1 MNSANLLG
9 RTTADIEI
17 RKTNS
22 GKSVCSFTLAVDGY
36 GDNTDFIRCQAWD
49 KKADALARYVSKGQR
64 IGVSGRISTRNYEDK
79 NGNKREAVEVV
90 VNDFYFA
97 DGKKDGGQPMDP
109 KEQQATPA
117 GADDFAVIDTS
128 EDLPF
133 DSADDAA
140 AQNNTALQQKFT

>member
-97 DGKKDGGQPMDP
+97 DSKGGGQQREPEP
-109 KEQQATPA
+109 KQAT
-117 GADDFAVIDTS
+117 GADDFAVVEEN

-133 DSADDAA
+133 
-140 AQNNTALQQKFT
+140 

>member
-49 KKADALARYVSKGQR
+49 KKADALARYVSKGSALAFLAEYPPATMK
-64 IGVSGRISTRNYEDK
+64 IK

-97 DGKKDGGQPMDP
+97 DGKKDGGQ
-109 KEQQATPA
+109 QRGACTAT
-117 GADDFAVIDTS
+117 GHGR
-128 EDLPF
+128 
-133 DSADDAA
+133 
-140 AQNNTALQQKFT
+140 

>member
-36 GDNTDFIRCQAWD
+36 GEKTDFIRYQAWD
-49 KKADALARYVSKGQR
+49 KKADALARYVTKGQR

-97 DGKKDGGQPMDP
+97 DGKKEGGQPLPD
-109 KEQQATPA
+109 KDVFE
-117 GADDFAVIDTS
+117 VISDE

-133 DSADDAA
+133 
-140 AQNNTALQQKFT
+140 

>member
-36 GDNTDFIRCQAWD
+36 GEKTDFIRCQAWD
-49 KKADALARYVSKGQR
+49 KKADALARYVAKGQR

-79 NGNKREAVEVV
+79 HGNKREAVEVV

-97 DGKKDGGQPMDP
+97 DGRLDSGQAEQPVLDTDGFEEISD
-109 KEQQATPA
+109 E
-117 GADDFAVIDTS
+117 

-133 DSADDAA
+133 NGAGDAA
-140 AQNNTALQQKFT
+140 AQNNTVSQQSLI